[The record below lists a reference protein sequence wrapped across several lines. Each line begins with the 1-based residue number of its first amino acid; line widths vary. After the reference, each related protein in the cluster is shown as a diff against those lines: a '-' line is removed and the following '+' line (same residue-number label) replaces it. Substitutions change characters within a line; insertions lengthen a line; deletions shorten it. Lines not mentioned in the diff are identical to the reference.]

1 MRPCFFFKFL
11 FDPRLEFEAR
21 GLWPICIVKKTD
33 AGLLLSQSLSCK
45 AYKTYIAAIY
55 FKIVQKQ
62 KYRMSI

>member
-1 MRPCFFFKFL
+1 MAYLRYKND
-11 FDPRLEFEAR
+11 FD
-21 GLWPICIVKKTD
+21 T
-33 AGLLLSQSLSCK
+33 GLLLSQSLSCK